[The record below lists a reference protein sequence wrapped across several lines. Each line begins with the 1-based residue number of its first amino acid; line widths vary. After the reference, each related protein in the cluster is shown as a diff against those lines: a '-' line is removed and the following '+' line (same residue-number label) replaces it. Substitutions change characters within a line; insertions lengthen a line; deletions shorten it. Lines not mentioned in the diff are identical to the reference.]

1 MKFCHVSDLKTLLAA
16 LVYHFA
22 GAVSLPSA
30 HKNYKYPIM
39 KKLMTSPSASLSPF
53 PKLGHCGYLA
63 RLPDTEYKGEI

>member
-30 HKNYKYPIM
+30 HKNYKYQIM
-39 KKLMTSPSASLSPF
+39 KKLTSTCASLRVLF
-53 PKLGHCGYLA
+53 PYFGIHDI
-63 RLPDTEYKGEI
+63 LPENLTLRFK